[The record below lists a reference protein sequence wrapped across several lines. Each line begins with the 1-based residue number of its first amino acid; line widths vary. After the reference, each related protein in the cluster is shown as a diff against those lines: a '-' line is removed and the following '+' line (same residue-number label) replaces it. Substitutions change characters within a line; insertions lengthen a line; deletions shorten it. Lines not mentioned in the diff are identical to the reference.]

1 MRCEDFTEWLQQSL
15 DDRADLAMPPEIND
29 HVVRCESCRGQMNA
43 WNQISTILP
52 VDRPPIMATDTTS
65 APRANLVLWIGA
77 VAALILVGFFAA
89 QRLPSEGSAI
99 AQAEPISKI
108 EPVTTIAD
116 DATNDTRTVSSLNVD
131 PASLWQEIQS
141 RDWVAQSMPT
151 VESVRDTFAP
161 MGRSLVQAMTIL
173 ATGGRDQPS

>member
-1 MRCEDFTEWLQQSL
+1 MNCRDFTEWLQQRL

-29 HVVRCESCRGQMNA
+29 HVVRCESCRGQLNA

-52 VDRPPIMATDTTS
+52 VDRPPIMATDRAS
-65 APRANLVLWIGA
+65 RARANLVLWISG
-77 VAALILVGFFAA
+77 VAAVILVGFFLA
-89 QRLPSEGSAI
+89 QRPPAEVTAI
-99 AQAEPISKI
+99 AQAEPTSKLGTDT
-108 EPVTTIAD
+108 PFGD
-116 DATNDTRTVSSLNVD
+116 DMTRHAKAASSLNVD

-161 MGRSLVQAMTIL
+161 MGRSLVEAMTIL